1 MTPGIPLYFSVPSL
15 CKSLGFTLFYYQT
28 LSAVCPYDNE
38 SYLYISSTR
47 KMYKMAW
54 VQRRA
59 TKMLRSGI
67 WGTSITWKSR
77 NWLPSRSQLSLEVH
91 RDEPRGQGYKLQH
104 EKFWLELRTHL
115 HSLHRSCGVSAHTDI
130 QHLTRQRPKQPDQT
144 SGWNLTSKFALLSVG
159 NWQKWT
165 RGFFQLKSTSFASM
179 VQWGKHSASFLS
191 GKNIQP
197 PHFLKSSLYAQVHWY

>member
-28 LSAVCPYDNE
+28 LSALCPCDNE
-38 SYLYISSTR
+38 GYLYISSIGKVYIT
-47 KMYKMAW
+47 AW

-59 TKMLRSGI
+59 TKILRSGV

-77 NWLPSRSQLSLEVH
+77 NWLSNRSQLSLEVH

-115 HSLHRSCGVSAHTDI
+115 HSLHSCGVSVHADI
-130 QHLTRQRPKQPDQT
+130 QHLTRQWPKQDNQT
-144 SGWNLTSKFALLSVG
+144 SGRNLMSKFALLSMRS
-159 NWQKWT
+159 WLKWT
-165 RGFFQLKSTSFASM
+165 WGFFQPKSTYFASM
-179 VQWGKHSASFLS
+179 VQWGKHSASFLP

-197 PHFLKSSLYAQVHWY
+197 PHFLKSSLYSKVHWH